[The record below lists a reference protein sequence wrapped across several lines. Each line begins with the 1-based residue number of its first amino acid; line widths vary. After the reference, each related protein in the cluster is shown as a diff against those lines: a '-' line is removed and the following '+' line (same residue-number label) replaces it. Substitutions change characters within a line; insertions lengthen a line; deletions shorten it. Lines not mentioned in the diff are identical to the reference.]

1 MAHPVQVF
9 YQNISTLFR
18 SNYGEK
24 INILY
29 KAFFNSKNSAKL
41 KFETNLG
48 WQIFRYNNNFGGF
61 SVQYFG
67 TMFFGGV
74 DGRFSS
80 ENLPSH
86 GEPI

>member
-1 MAHPVQVF
+1 
-9 YQNISTLFR
+9 
-18 SNYGEK
+18 
-24 INILY
+24 
-29 KAFFNSKNSAKL
+29 
-41 KFETNLG
+41 LG

-80 ENLPSH
+80 ENLPSIVF
-86 GEPI
+86 GRFDWMVWLVGWLVGYWVPFRVCLSEDQQLKKRLINDNEIE